1 MIFSENRRP
10 LFRGHALES
19 AIPVL
24 LSGQA
29 KLRADFDEV
38 DVQTLLS
45 VTIIG
50 KALASQV
57 FKVYPPALF
66 VRRIGREVMPSAW
79 LSPANSSDVMP
90 DLRRQIVDVA
100 RIPGLVLA
108 DGAALRT
115 SRNLAAKQDT
125 QRQ

>member
-1 MIFSENRRP
+1 MCRRI
-10 LFRGHALES
+10 RLEA

-66 VRRIGREVMPSAW
+66 MRRIGREVMPSAW
-79 LSPANSSDVMP
+79 LPPANSSDVVP
-90 DLRRQIVDVA
+90 DLRR
-100 RIPGLVLA
+100 
-108 DGAALRT
+108 
-115 SRNLAAKQDT
+115 
-125 QRQ
+125 